1 MDIIFCILDF
11 VFQKVISFSQGIL
24 NQIAFNNSEPLLIAG
39 DSKGIVHSSK
49 LSPNLRKRT
58 KEATEALLENDI
70 KQFTK
75 LEVAKLEDILA
86 QVIPG
91 SEEENND
98 DLDI

>member
-1 MDIIFCILDF
+1 MLILF
-11 VFQKVISFSQGIL
+11 LNLTFQKLISYTQGIL

-39 DSKGIVHSSK
+39 DSKGIIHSSK

-58 KEATEALLENDI
+58 KEATEALQENDI
-70 KQFTK
+70 KRFTK

-86 QVIPG
+86 QVIPA
-91 SEEENND
+91 SEEGNND